1 MFCEEKNNGV
11 VRAISPALPG
21 NRGRNWSA
29 SSTHPRRSK
38 GVRSLASSRRGT
50 PPLFLILLSIL
61 LGGCQHRDNAD
72 ATSQPVIEFTSVPTA
87 GAGDPG
93 KVSSIR
99 GRVTGALP
107 GQRIVL
113 YSKAESI
120 WWVQPY
126 TNQPFTEIRPDST
139 WRSSTHPG
147 ILYAALLVGPAFHP
161 PLKTDELPT
170 EGVIATAITQGEMP
184 FWFRWW
190 FLLVYVVVGLLAVFG
205 FNRLRLHQLTKT
217 MNLRFEERLA
227 ERMRVAQEL
236 HDTLL
241 QGVISASMQLD
252 VAADHLPPD
261 SPVQPALRHV
271 LQIMGQVIEE
281 GRTTLRGLRSSTEGA
296 HDMELAFL
304 HVPEEL
310 GVDRKMAY
318 RVLVEGTAV
327 PLQAV
332 IHDEVYSIGREALVN
347 AFRHSGASNIE
358 VELEY
363 TADWLRVLVRDNGR
377 GIKPEVIRTGR
388 DGHWGLSGMRERAER
403 IGAKFKIMSG
413 PDAGTEVELSVPG
426 HIVFQSPRSNGRWGW
441 FSKAKVRTARVEAPK
456 IESEILK

>member
-1 MFCEEKNNGV
+1 MVKIIRNVLRSDRWRKC
-11 VRAISPALPG
+11 IPLSALP
-21 NRGRNWSA
+21 
-29 SSTHPRRSK
+29 RRIIVERFFTS
-38 GVRSLASSRRGT
+38 VRFGPFS
-50 PPLFLILLSIL
+50 LFLILLSIL
-61 LGGCQHRDNAD
+61 LGGCQQREKIIAENP
-72 ATSQPVIEFTSVPTA
+72 PVIEFTSVPVA

-93 KVSSIR
+93 KVSSIK
-99 GRVTGALP
+99 GRVIGAEP

-147 ILYAALLVGPAFHP
+147 IQYAALLVGPTFRP
-161 PLKTDELPT
+161 PLKADELPT
-170 EGVIATAITQGEMP
+170 EGVFATAITQGELP

-190 FLLVYVVVGLLAVFG
+190 FLLVYVVGGLLAVFG

-217 MNLRFEERLA
+217 MHLRFEERLA

-252 VAADHLPPD
+252 VAVDHLPAD
-261 SPVQPALRHV
+261 SPVQPALRHI

-281 GRTTLRGLRSSTEGA
+281 GRNTLRGLRSSTESA
-296 HDMELAFL
+296 HDMELAFWRIA
-304 HVPEEL
+304 EEL
-310 GVDRKMAY
+310 GVDQKMTY
-318 RVLVEGTAV
+318 RVLVEGEPQ

-332 IHDEVYSIGREALVN
+332 ISDEVYSIGREALVN
-347 AFRHSGASNIE
+347 AFRHSGASTIE

-363 TADWLRVLVRDNGR
+363 TANRMSVLVRDNGR
-377 GIKPEVIRTGR
+377 GIQPEVLRSGR

-403 IGAKFKIMSG
+403 IGAKLKIMSG
-413 PDAGTEVELSVPG
+413 PSAGTEVELSVPG
-426 HIVFQSPRSNGRWGW
+426 HIAFQAPPSNGRWGW
-441 FSKAKVRTARVEAPK
+441 LSKPKPSLARDEAPK
-456 IESEILK
+456 VESEIRK